1 MNEFLSAKGEVLLQ
15 IWNKD
20 GALIEEIKGENL
32 IVNIGKQ
39 SLALL
44 LGEAD
49 ADKRVSQIGFGTSG
63 AATAGANTSL
73 QAAYIKALDG
83 VTYSGTSAIF
93 EYALELNEY
102 NGNTIREFGL
112 FSDDNTLFSRI
123 TRDPIEKTNQIR
135 LTGTWKITF

>member
-1 MNEFLSAKGEVLLQ
+1 MKDIISAKGEVHLC

-20 GALIEEIKGENL
+20 GELLEEIKGDNL

-44 LGEAD
+44 LGDAD
-49 ADKRVSQIGFGTSG
+49 SDKRVSQVGFGTSG
-63 AATAGANTSL
+63 ATTAGGDTSL
-73 QAAYIKALDG
+73 QSPLVKALDG
-83 VTYSGTSAIF
+83 VTYSGSAAIF

-112 FSDDNTLFSRI
+112 YTQDSTLFSRI
-123 TRDPIEKTNQIR
+123 TRQPIVKTNEIR